1 VTSRGVP
8 YLIDV
13 FAKSEKEGIIFNEH
27 ALDGIFLRGHIDVV
41 WTVAFAPEF
50 EPELLALP
58 AEVRVELLAQARVLE
73 QFGPTAGRPRVDT
86 LKGSEHPN
94 MKELRFDAGG
104 GVWRVAFAFDPQRQA
119 ILLVAG
125 DKSGQSERT
134 FYRRLIAKADTR
146 FAAHLKRLR
155 K

>member
-1 VTSRGVP
+1 MH
-8 YLIDV
+8 I
-13 FAKSEKEGIIFNEH
+13 H
-27 ALDGIFLRGHIDVV
+27 AV
-41 WTVAFAPEF
+41 WTVAVAPEF
-50 EPELLALP
+50 EPELLALA

-86 LKGSEHPN
+86 LKGSKHRN

-125 DKSGQSERT
+125 DKSGQSERI
-134 FYRRLIAKADTR
+134 FFRRLIVKADTR
-146 FAAHLKRLR
+146 FAAHLKRLSR
-155 K
+155 

>member
-1 VTSRGVP
+1 M
-8 YLIDV
+8 
-13 FAKSEKEGIIFNEH
+13 
-27 ALDGIFLRGHIDVV
+27 

-50 EPELLALP
+50 EPSFWHYQ

-119 ILLVAG
+119 MLLVAG
-125 DKSGQSERT
+125 DKSGQGERI
-134 FYRRLIAKADTR
+134 FYRRLMAKADTR

>member
-1 VTSRGVP
+1 M
-8 YLIDV
+8 
-13 FAKSEKEGIIFNEH
+13 
-27 ALDGIFLRGHIDVV
+27 
-41 WTVAFAPEF
+41 WTVALAPEF
-50 EPELLALP
+50 EAELLALP
-58 AEVRVELLAQARVLE
+58 AAVRIELLAQARVLE
-73 QFGPTAGRPRVDT
+73 QFGPTTGRPRVDT
-86 LKGSEHPN
+86 LKGSKHQN

-134 FYRRLIAKADTR
+134 FYRRLMAKADTR

-155 K
+155 E

>member
-1 VTSRGVP
+1 MTM
-8 YLIDV
+8 
-13 FAKSEKEGIIFNEH
+13 
-27 ALDGIFLRGHIDVV
+27 
-41 WTVAFAPEF
+41 WTVAVASEF
-50 EPELLALP
+50 DAELLALP
-58 AEVRVELLAQARVLE
+58 AEVRVELLAQTRVLE

-86 LKGSEHPN
+86 LKGSEHQN

-104 GVWRVAFAFDPQRQA
+104 GVWRVAFAFDLQRQA

-125 DKSGQSERT
+125 DKSGRSERI

-155 K
+155 R